1 MAKKVL
7 AKVRLQINAGQ
18 ANPAPPVGS
27 ALGPHGI
34 NLMEFC
40 KSFNE
45 KTQKQVGLIIPCD
58 ITIYADRSFSFQLRT
73 PPAAVLLKKAA
84 GIAKGSSAN
93 LREKIGAVTMAQV
106 REIAQSKLVD
116 LNTDDIDAASRII
129 LGTALSMGLTV
140 TD

>member
-27 ALGPHGI
+27 VLGPHGI

-58 ITIYADRSFSFQLRT
+58 ITIYADRSFSFLLRT

-84 GIAKGSSAN
+84 GIPKGSSAN
-93 LREKIGAVTMAQV
+93 VREKIGTVTMAQV

-116 LNTDDIDAASRII
+116 LNTDDLDAASRII
-129 LGTALSMGLTV
+129 LGTARSMGLTV

>member
-1 MAKKVL
+1 LAKKVL

-84 GIAKGSSAN
+84 GIPKGSSAN
-93 LREKIGAVTMAQV
+93 VREKVGTVTMAQV

-116 LNTDDIDAASRII
+116 LNTDDLDAASRII
-129 LGTALSMGLTV
+129 LGTARSMGLTV

>member
-58 ITIYADRSFSFQLRT
+58 ITIYADRSFSFLLRT

-84 GIAKGSSAN
+84 GIPKGSSAN
-93 LREKIGAVTMAQV
+93 VREKIGTVTMAQV

-116 LNTDDIDAASRII
+116 LNTDDLDAASRII
-129 LGTALSMGLTV
+129 LGTARSMGLTV

>member
-84 GIAKGSSAN
+84 GIPKGSSAN
-93 LREKIGAVTMAQV
+93 LREKVGTVTMAQV

-116 LNTDDIDAASRII
+116 LNTDDLDAASRII
-129 LGTALSMGLTV
+129 LGTARSMGLTV

>member
-1 MAKKVL
+1 
-7 AKVRLQINAGQ
+7 
-18 ANPAPPVGS
+18 
-27 ALGPHGI
+27 
-34 NLMEFC
+34 MEFC

-84 GIAKGSSAN
+84 GIPKGSSAN
-93 LREKIGAVTMAQV
+93 VREKIGVVTMAQV

-116 LNTDDIDAASRII
+116 LNTDDLDAASRII
-129 LGTALSMGLTV
+129 LGTARSMGLTV